1 MSEKLLDNF
10 LSNLKT
16 INDLWKNYSLK
27 TSYLS
32 RHIFFRFLTLNFLL
46 QVKQDVFRSRRG
58 VREDNGFFLLKI
70 LGEWWP
76 CV

>member
-58 VREDNGFFLLKI
+58 VREDNGFFFLKY
-70 LGEWWP
+70 
-76 CV
+76 